1 MVLEGVVI
9 GVVGILATLFLVWR
23 RFRKPLSAED
33 VEALDATVRWADSV
47 RRRIESDEAH
57 LRWISRDV
65 RQEWEESRPERAPL
79 RTRRR
84 FTDEQ
89 RAADEL
95 LTTDLRALVEDVN
108 QRVRLRSLTERRGF
122 FDTIETKPLT
132 SEQSAAVVTMDNR
145 VQVVAAAG
153 SGKTSVMVARA
164 AYAIRYGVAR
174 PREVLL
180 LAFNRPAAD
189 ELQARVKDRLLAAG
203 VDATGLTANTFHAF
217 GLSVIGR
224 ATGRKPRLAGWL
236 DGGQDVAVI
245 SRVVDELRDSDRA
258 FRFAWDMYRLLFAR
272 MSGDG
277 AHAQPDTYDKNARV
291 SGFGTMRGDVVKSE
305 GERLIADWLFIN
317 GVDYR
322 YEQPYAHEVADETHS
337 QYRPDFFYP
346 DIDVWHEHWALGRDG
361 RPPAEFVGY
370 AESMAWKKDTHRRYG
385 TALLE
390 TTWAEIVDTSG
401 FGPLHDQLAVRGI
414 DFDWNPDRV
423 PTNQAMTHE
432 ALAKLVRTFMAHV
445 KSNGFTRADLKKRWE
460 EAGRSYRSRVFLDLY
475 WPIHDAWQARLRADD
490 SIDFEDML
498 MDAAKHVEAGTDMGY
513 TMVLV
518 DEFQDASPARAR
530 LARALVNEP
539 HRHLM
544 TVGDDWQAI
553 NRFAGADIS
562 VMTDFNGW
570 FGDGPTMRLQTT
582 FRCTQTTADTAANFV
597 QKNPRQ
603 LRKSVVAA
611 GDDAG
616 VPVEL
621 IRLQS
626 EDEIE
631 GAIEAWLRHLS
642 ARTAGASVDVLG
654 RYGFEK
660 KVMPRKTPSNL
671 TVTFQT
677 AHSSK
682 GLEADYVLVP
692 RMVSGMYGFPSEV
705 VDDPVLGIVMSESDR
720 FPHGEERRLF
730 YVALTRARRRA
741 TLVTVQ
747 GRESAFVTE
756 LLKDGRLVESELS
769 TAQPVV
775 VCPTCGRGSLV
786 RRTGPYGEFFG
797 CSSFPACR
805 HTEKLQRTSS
815 EAPW

>member
-1 MVLEGVVI
+1 MVLEGVVVV
-9 GVVGILATLFLVWR
+9 VVGILATLFFVWR
-23 RFRKPLSAED
+23 PFGRPLSADD

-47 RRRIESDEAH
+47 RRRIESDEAQ
-57 LRWISRDV
+57 LTWISRDV
-65 RQEWEESRPERAPL
+65 RREWEESRPERAPL

-84 FTDEQ
+84 FSAEQ

-95 LTTDLRALVEDVN
+95 LTTDLRALVDDVN
-108 QRVRLRSLTERRGF
+108 QRVRSRSLTERRGF

-132 SEQSAAVVTMDNR
+132 SEQAAAVITMDNR
-145 VQVVAAAG
+145 VQVIAAAG

-180 LAFNRPAAD
+180 LAFNRAAAD
-189 ELQARVKDRLLAAG
+189 ELQARVENRLSAAG

-236 DGGQDVAVI
+236 NGGQDVAVT
-245 SRVVDELRDSDRA
+245 SRIVDELRDSDRG

-277 AHAQPDTYDKNARV
+277 AQAQPDTYDKNARV
-291 SGFGTMRGDVVKSE
+291 SGFGTMKGDVVKSE

-322 YEQPYAHEVADETHS
+322 YEQPYAHDVADETHS

-346 DIDVWHEHWALGRDG
+346 DIDVWHEHWALGPDG

-385 TALLE
+385 TALVE

-401 FGPLHDQLAVRGI
+401 FGPLHDELAARGI
-414 DFDWNPDRV
+414 EFDWNPDRV
-423 PTNQAMTHE
+423 AAKDAMTHE
-432 ALAKLVRTFMAHV
+432 TLAKLVRTFMAHV
-445 KSNGFTRADLKKRWE
+445 KSNGFTREDLKKRWE
-460 EAGRSYRSRVFLDLY
+460 KAGRSFRSRVFLDLY
-475 WPIHDAWQARLRADD
+475 WPIHDAWQARLRADG

-498 MDAAKHVEAGTDMGY
+498 MEAAKHVEAGTDMGY
-513 TMVLV
+513 TLVLV

-530 LARALVNEP
+530 LARALVDKP

-562 VMTDFNGW
+562 VMTDFNRW
-570 FGDGPTMRLQTT
+570 FGDGPTLRLQTT
-582 FRCTQTTADTAANFV
+582 FRCTQTTADTAAAFV

-611 GDDAG
+611 GDEPG

-642 ARTAGASVDVLG
+642 ASAPGASVDVLG

-671 TVTFQT
+671 TVTFRT

-682 GLEADYVLVP
+682 GLEVDYVLVP

-705 VDDPVLGIVMSESDR
+705 VDDPVLSIVMSESDR

-730 YVALTRARRRA
+730 YVALTRARKRA

-747 GRESAFVTE
+747 SRESAFVTE
-756 LLKDGRLVESELS
+756 LLKDGRLVESDLS

-775 VCPTCGRGSLV
+775 VCPSCGHGSLV
-786 RRTGPYGEFFG
+786 PRSGPYGHFFG
-797 CSSFPACR
+797 CSRFPACR
-805 HTEKLQRTSS
+805 HTQ
-815 EAPW
+815 EAEVPV